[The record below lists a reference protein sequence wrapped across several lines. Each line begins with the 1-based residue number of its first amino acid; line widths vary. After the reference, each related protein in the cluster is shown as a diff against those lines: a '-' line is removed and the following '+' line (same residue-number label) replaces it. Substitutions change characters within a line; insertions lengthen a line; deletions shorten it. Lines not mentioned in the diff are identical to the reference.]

1 MLRRILIGLG
11 VYLAGFIVVGLTVSI
26 FNDSP
31 QFSFMRAIVFLIL
44 YLSAVIA
51 VCASFVLGKTNNN

>member
-31 QFSFMRAIVFLIL
+31 QFSFMRAIVFSIL
-44 YLSAVIA
+44 YL
-51 VCASFVLGKTNNN
+51 